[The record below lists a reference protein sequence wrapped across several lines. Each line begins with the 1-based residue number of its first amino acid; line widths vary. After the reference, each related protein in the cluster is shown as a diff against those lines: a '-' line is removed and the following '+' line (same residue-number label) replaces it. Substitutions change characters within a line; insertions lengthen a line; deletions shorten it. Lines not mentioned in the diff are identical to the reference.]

1 MNTGSVMNIAL
12 DGPSGAGKSTLAK
25 ELARRLDIVY
35 VDTGAM
41 YRAIGLAVCRAG
53 ADPKDPIAVLPILSS
68 VQIALS
74 YVNGQQRIFLNGEDV
89 SDAIRR
95 PEISLA
101 ASAVSAIPRVRAF
114 LLDTQR
120 ELAAKQSV
128 IMDGRDIGTVIL
140 SDANVKIFLIASAQA
155 RARRRQR
162 ELKEKGIEAEY
173 ETVLREMQ
181 ERDEADRTR
190 AIAPAIPAQDAVM
203 LDNSDLNFEETVDA
217 ALRIIRNKIGE

>member
-1 MNTGSVMNIAL
+1 MSIGTVMNIAL

-53 ADPKDPIAVLPILSS
+53 ADPKDANAVLPILPS
-68 VQIALS
+68 VRIALS
-74 YVNGQQRIFLNGEDV
+74 YVNGQQRILLNGEDV
-89 SDAIRR
+89 SDAIRS

-101 ASAVSAIPRVRAF
+101 ASAVSAIPQVRAF

-120 ELAAKQSV
+120 ELAAVQSV

-140 SDANVKIFLIASAQA
+140 PHANVKIFLIASAEA
-155 RARRRQR
+155 RARRRQL
-162 ELKEKGIEAEY
+162 ELKEKGIETEY
-173 ETVLREMQ
+173 ETVLREMR

-190 AIAPAIPAQDAVM
+190 AIAPAIPAEDAVM
-203 LDNSDLNFEETVDA
+203 LDNSDMNFEETVDA
-217 ALRIIRNKIGE
+217 ALRIIRDKIGE

>member
-140 SDANVKIFLIASAQA
+140 PDANVKIFLIASAQA